1 MTTEDQYRADQK
13 VRAELT
19 EQTLK
24 VTDQSQPTPT
34 QEEND
39 LLRLGLMHPDEKAS
53 PDNPEMPSLAAQ
65 QALIEKAQPAPS
77 NRPPG
82 PGAGAPAPGAPTNRD
97 VPHLQGNG
105 AVGEVL
111 TCTKGNWNGEPTG
124 YAYAWKSNTAAVGG
138 TGDTYTVAESD
149 AGHSITCVVTAT
161 NAAGSTTAPPSNA
174 VHVDGGA
181 SRGAARR

>member
-1 MTTEDQYRADQK
+1 MSMDEQQYRADQQA
-13 VRAELT
+13 RAQLT

-24 VTDQSQPTPT
+24 VTSESQPTPT

-53 PDNPEMPSLAAQ
+53 PDNPEMPSLEVQ
-65 QALIEKAQPAPS
+65 QALLQRAQPAPA

-82 PGAGAPAPGAPTNRD
+82 SAGGGAPGAPTNRD
-97 VPHLQGNG
+97 VPHLQGTG

-111 TCTKGNWNGEPTG
+111 TCTMGNWNGEPTS

-149 AGHSITCVVTAT
+149 AGHSITCTVTAT

-181 SRGAARR
+181 SRGARR

>member
-1 MTTEDQYRADQK
+1 MDEAQYRADQK

-24 VTDQSQPTPT
+24 VTEQSQPTPT

-77 NRPPG
+77 QRPPA
-82 PGAGAPAPGAPTNRD
+82 PGGGAPGAPVNRD

-111 TCTKGNWNGEPTG
+111 TCTKGNWEGEPTS

-149 AGHSITCVVTAT
+149 AGHGITCVVTAT
-161 NAAGSTTAPPSNA
+161 NAGGSTHAPPSNA
-174 VHVDGGA
+174 VHVEGGA
-181 SRGAARR
+181 GRSVPRR